1 MRTFLSL
8 LTWSMLTV
16 AGLRAGAQQLPHY
29 TQYVL
34 NNYILN
40 PALAGIENYTDLRLS
55 HRHQW
60 SGVEGAPVTTYFT
73 AHTPLKKD
81 DYGRTTATGY
91 APSNGSVL
99 GDPYFRTYEAAPAHA
114 GIGLTVLND
123 RTGPLNRFSAF
134 GSFAYHVPLG
144 PRLSLAMGV
153 SAGVSQLSLR
163 AGELNFGDGMVDP
176 AVNSK
181 GTINRLKP
189 DVNAGLWLYGQHFF
203 VGASVQQLVPSKI
216 AWADNNVVP
225 MEGKVV
231 PHTFVTAGYRFWLG
245 EQFSLLPSVMVR
257 YVSPMPIGFDINTKL
272 QYRQLAWVGATYR
285 YDEGYAGMV
294 GLHVAKGII
303 AGYSYDYTISKL
315 NTVSRGSHEL
325 MFGFILGNQYTDDSP
340 RNVW

>member
-1 MRTFLSL
+1 MRIYPFYLAL
-8 LTWSMLTV
+8 CMLAFCSV
-16 AGLRAGAQQLPHY
+16 PADAQQLPHY

-40 PALAGIENYTDLRLS
+40 PALAGIENYTDIRLS

-60 SGVEGAPVTTYFT
+60 SGLEGAPVTTYFT

-91 APSNGSVL
+91 APSNESVL

-123 RTGPLNRFSAF
+123 RTGPLNRFTAY
-134 GSFAYHVPLG
+134 GSFAYHVPLSTK
-144 PRLSLAMGV
+144 LSLAMGI
-153 SAGVSQLSLR
+153 SGGVSQLSLR
-163 AGELNFGDGMVDP
+163 QGDLDFGDATVDP
-176 AVNSK
+176 AVTSK
-181 GTINRLKP
+181 GTINKLKP
-189 DVNAGLWLYGQHFF
+189 EANAGLWLYGQDFF

-216 AWADNNVVP
+216 SWADNNVVP
-225 MEGKVV
+225 MEGKLV

-245 EQFSLLPSVMVR
+245 DAFSLLPSVMVR
-257 YVSPMPIGFDINTKL
+257 YVSPMPLGVDVNAKL
-272 QYRQLAWVGATYR
+272 QYKQLVWVGAAYR
-285 YDEGYAGMV
+285 HEEGFAGMA

-325 MFGFILGNQYTDDSP
+325 MIGFILGNKYIDDSP